1 MEYSG
6 LSSEKARELLKTH
19 GPNEIDASEKR
30 SPITLFLSQFP
41 TFLNAILAVAALLSL
56 FLTHFI
62 DGIFIGATIL
72 LNGLLGFIQEYKAE
86 KSLEKLKEYS
96 DALIRV
102 RRDGKVQEI
111 SPSLLVPGD
120 IVILSEGDRI
130 PADGKLHEVTS
141 LEIDEAILTGES
153 MPIRKNSKDLVFA
166 GTLAIKGRG
175 IMEVV
180 TTGNKTRFG
189 DIATTLATLKQER
202 TPLQKQL
209 VVLGKYLSFMAI
221 GIALLLIPIGIYQ
234 KQDLT
239 QILLV
244 TASIAIASVPEGL
257 PAVVTIAL
265 AIGTNRLARRKAIVR
280 QMPAIEAL
288 GSVQYILVDKTGT
301 LTQNSMEVKAS
312 KIYRPSDLPHLLQ
325 ACILGNTATLVE
337 RSDGKHDVVG
347 DKTDGA
353 LLVWA
358 KSQKRPSIA
367 GKVVDEFVFDSDSKT
382 VTTVWD
388 DGKTHHVFVRG
399 APESVLSKSSLTQKE
414 REEVEK
420 EFIDFAKKGLRVIAF
435 GHKTAGRTKVT
446 REEHEKNLT
455 FLGFVGLYDPPRLE
469 VKQAIKDAHLAG
481 ITTIM
486 VTGDNEVTALAI
498 AKEIGLTESEE
509 GVITGDKLAKLSDE
523 EVVKAL
529 ETIRIFARSE
539 PQDKLRLTTLLQA
552 QGKVIGVTGDGV
564 NDALALKKAS
574 VGVAMGKM
582 GTDVAK
588 EASDIVLTDDN
599 FSTLIK
605 AIDEGRAIYR
615 NIVTSIVYLLTSNLS
630 EITLVLF
637 ATLFGLPTVLLPTQ
651 ILWINLVTDT
661 FPAIA
666 LATDTSLKNMLKKK
680 PRDPSEPILTG
691 KRILFIVLVGSGI
704 AILLTLLYSFLLGV
718 IDQTAARTIIFTGL
732 VISHMGLAV
741 FMRGQS
747 ILSMK
752 RFFLGTIVIS
762 IGIQIAILFIP
773 FFKELFQI
781 GF

>member
-6 LSSEKARELLKTH
+6 LSSEKARQLLH
-19 GPNEIDASEKR
+19 ENGPNEIDASEKR

-41 TFLNAILAVAALLSL
+41 TFLNGILAVAAILSL

-62 DGIFIGATIL
+62 DGIFIAGTIL
-72 LNGLLGFIQEYKAE
+72 LNGLLGFLQEYKAE
-86 KSLEKLKEYS
+86 KSLEKLKEYT
-96 DALIRV
+96 DTLIRV
-102 RRDGKVQEI
+102 SRDGKIQEI
-111 SPSLLVPGD
+111 SPTLLVPGD

-130 PADGKLHEVTS
+130 PADGTLHEVTS

-153 MPIRKNSKDLVFA
+153 MPLRKNSKDLCFA
-166 GTLAIKGRG
+166 GTLVIKGRG

-189 DIATTLATLKQER
+189 DIATTLASLKQEK

-209 VVLGKYLSFMAI
+209 TTLGKYLSFMAI
-221 GIALLLIPIGIYQ
+221 GVALLLIPIGIFQ
-234 KQDLT
+234 KFELT
-239 QILLV
+239 EILLI

-280 QMPAIEAL
+280 QMPAVESL

-312 KIYRPSDLPHLLQ
+312 SYKKEDLTHLLQ
-325 ACILGNTATLVE
+325 ACILGNTATLIE
-337 RSDGKHDVVG
+337 KELGTPEIVG

-353 LLVWA
+353 LLLWA
-358 KSQKRPSIA
+358 KSQKQPTPE

-388 DGKTHHVFVRG
+388 DGKTQHVFVRG
-399 APESVLSKSSLTQKE
+399 APESILAKSTLSKAQQAVIE
-414 REEVEK
+414 D
-420 EFIDFAKKGLRVIAF
+420 EFASFARKGLRVIAF
-435 GHKTAGRTKVT
+435 AHKTTGKTKVT
-446 REEHEKNLT
+446 REEHEKDLT
-455 FLGFVGLYDPPRLE
+455 FLGFVGLYDPPRAE
-469 VKQAIKDAHLAG
+469 VAQALKDAHSAG

-486 VTGDNEVTALAI
+486 VTGDNKVTALAI
-498 AKEIGLTESEE
+498 AKEIGLLESDE
-509 GVITGDKLAKLSDE
+509 GVITGDELAKLSDDE
-523 EVVKAL
+523 LLKAL
-529 ETIRIFARSE
+529 EKIRIFARSE
-539 PQDKLRLTTLLQA
+539 PQDKLRITTLLQKS
-552 QGKVIGVTGDGV
+552 GKVVGVTGDGV

-605 AIDEGRAIYR
+605 AIDEGRAIYH
-615 NIVTSIVYLLTSNLS
+615 NIVNSIVYLLTSNLS
-630 EITLVLF
+630 EIMLVLL
-637 ATLFGLPTVLLPTQ
+637 ATLFGLPSVLLPTQ

-666 LATDTSLKNMLKKK
+666 LATDTSKKGMLLKK
-680 PRDPSEPILTG
+680 PRNPQEPILTG
-691 KRILFIVLVGSGI
+691 RRILFILLVGGGI
-704 AILLTLLYSFLLGV
+704 ALGLTWLYHVLLIYTTPVL
-718 IDQTAARTIIFTGL
+718 ARTVIFTAL
-732 VISHMGLAV
+732 VVSHMILAV
-741 FMRGQS
+741 IMRGQS
-747 ILSMK
+747 IFTMK
-752 RFFLGTIVIS
+752 KFFLGTIVIS
-762 IGIQIAILFIP
+762 VTIQVIISFVP
-773 FFKELFQI
+773 FFQDLFKI